1 MRMNR
6 TLIVTLIATL
16 AAGSAVACGGTTA
29 EPQTQTSAAA
39 VTRAPIGQS
48 THGMVKVL
56 GEALGEVPLRA
67 EQRTELE
74 KIATDADARHAPLAA
89 ARKDLMVTLADQVAK
104 GQIDRAVLDAKMT
117 QMRTDA
123 ERVRAE
129 DGASLAKV
137 HALLDKDQR
146 AAFADALDA
155 RFEKFG
161 HGHHAKGA
169 PHAAH
174 HKGGFA
180 GGFGHMK
187 ALADELKLTDEQKE
201 KIFATFKEARAEMRA
216 HWGEKREG
224 AEGAGPD
231 ARVRGEGPPK
241 FAQHRRG
248 PKLSDAFRADKLDL
262 TQLGPKAEQ
271 HAHMKSMI
279 DRGVSMGE
287 KILPILTP
295 EQRAILAAKIKA
307 RADKDPSEV
316 LGAPPPA
323 AE

>member
-1 MRMNR
+1 MNR
-6 TLIVTLIATL
+6 SLIVTLIATL

-56 GEALGEVPLRA
+56 GEALGDVPLRA
-67 EQRTELE
+67 EQRAELE
-74 KIATDADARHAPLAA
+74 KIAADADTRHAPLAV
-89 ARKDLMVTLADQVAK
+89 ARKDLMTTLADQVAK
-104 GQIDRAVLDAKMT
+104 GQLDRAALDAKMT
-117 QMRTDA
+117 QIRTDS
-123 ERVRAE
+123 ERIRTE

-137 HALLDKDQR
+137 HALLDKEQR

-161 HGHHAKGA
+161 RGHHAKGA
-169 PHAAH
+169 PHA
-174 HKGGFA
+174 KGGFA

-187 ALADELKLTDEQKE
+187 ALADELKLTDEQRTQ
-201 KIFATFKEARAEMRA
+201 IFATFKDARAEMRA
-216 HWGEKREG
+216 HRGEKHDG
-224 AEGAGPD
+224 AEGPD
-231 ARVRGEGPPK
+231 AHVRGEGPPK
-241 FAQHRRG
+241 FAHHRRG

-279 DRGVSMGE
+279 ERGVTMGE

-295 EQRAILAAKIKA
+295 EQRAILAAKIRA

-316 LGAPPPA
+316 LGAPPA